1 MGNKLKI
8 LCVGAH
14 PDDVEIGMGGTVLS
28 MRERGYEILVLD
40 LSNGEPTPQGS
51 VPVRLKEA
59 ENSAKLMGVHR
70 KILGMP
76 NRYIL
81 DSIENRMSIA
91 GEIRLFQPDYVFAP
105 WIEDGHPDHVAAGHL
120 VESARFYAKL
130 SKTDLPGEPCYPR
143 RVIFYFPIH
152 IRLRREPSFVN
163 DIGKYIEKKREA
175 ILCYE
180 SQFIKT
186 GKELYIENIV
196 NENRYW
202 GFQSGFSYAEPF
214 IQKEMIAFP
223 RWPEGYH

>member
-1 MGNKLKI
+1 MGKKLKI

-28 MRERGYEILVLD
+28 MTERGYEILVLD
-40 LSNGEPTPQGS
+40 LSNGEPTPKGS
-51 VPVRLKEA
+51 VPIRLSEA
-59 ENSAKLMGVHR
+59 EKSAKIMGVQR

-76 NRYIL
+76 NRYIM

-163 DIGKYIEKKREA
+163 DIGKFIEKKREA
-175 ILCYE
+175 IICYE
-180 SQFIKT
+180 SQFKKT
-186 GKELYIENIV
+186 GKESYIENIV

-214 IQKEMIAFP
+214 IQKEMIAFSG
-223 RWPEGYH
+223 WPEGYH